1 MDKREILRHVDHT
14 LLKAYAS
21 WEDIVEL
28 CDDAILYQ
36 TASVCVPPSYVR
48 RIHDTYGDE
57 LKICTVIGFPLG
69 YHTTEIKTAEAAQAV
84 RDGADEIDMVINIG
98 DVKSRL
104 YEKVEEEICAVREAC
119 DGRILKVIIETCYLT
134 EEEKIA
140 MCRAVTNAKADYIK
154 TSTGFGTG
162 GATLEDVRLMKQHIG
177 PDVRIK
183 AAGGI
188 ATMEEM
194 EAFLKEGCDRIGT
207 SRAVSLLK
215 ES

>member
-1 MDKREILRHVDHT
+1 MDKRNILKHVDHT
-14 LLKAYAS
+14 LLKAFAT

-28 CDDAILYQ
+28 CDEAILYQ

-69 YHTTEIKTAEAAQAV
+69 YHTADVKAAETAQAV
-84 RDGADEIDMVINIG
+84 RDGADEIDMVVNIG
-98 DVKSRL
+98 NVKSRL
-104 YEKVEEEICAVREAC
+104 CEKVEAEIRMVKEAC
-119 DGRILKVIIETCYLT
+119 AGRILKVIIETCYLS

-140 MCRAVTNAKADYIK
+140 MCHAVTNAGADYIK

-162 GATLEDVRLMKQHIG
+162 GATIEDVRLMKQHIG
-177 PDVRIK
+177 PDVKIK

-188 ATMEEM
+188 STMEEM
-194 EAFLKEGCDRIGT
+194 EAFLQEGCDRIGT
-207 SRAVSLLK
+207 SRAVGLLK

>member
-98 DVKSRL
+98 DVKSKL

-140 MCRAVTNAKADYIK
+140 MCHAVTNAKADYIK

-177 PDVRIK
+177 PDISIK

>member
-1 MDKREILRHVDHT
+1 MDKQEILRHVDHT

-36 TASVCVPPSYVR
+36 TAAVCVPPSYVR

-69 YHTTEIKTAEAAQAV
+69 YHTTEIKAAEAEQAV

-140 MCRAVTNAKADYIK
+140 MCHAVTNAKADYIK

-188 ATMEEM
+188 STMEEM
-194 EAFLKEGCDRIGT
+194 EAFLEEGCDRIGT